1 MVRSALVVTLFLCAC
16 SGDEPIPVQP
26 TAPAAVDQPEAP
38 QAMLQAPIGAD
49 AAAVAALTAKPKDR
63 DEALARLR
71 KTGSDGAKALL
82 QRAATG
88 SLTEQGEAPILLAEM
103 GAPALPAIAASLKK
117 GSVPERRIA
126 VLALLNMG
134 RTAEPVL
141 ADLDAARSSDPDPSV
156 RAAAEHAW
164 KRASGDT
171 SDLERQRAAH
181 EAAEARFGK

>member
-1 MVRSALVVTLFLCAC
+1 MVRPALVVVLFLSAC
-16 SGDEPIPVQP
+16 GDEPMPVQP
-26 TAPAAVDQPEAP
+26 PAVPAAVQQPEAP

-49 AAAVAALTAKPKDR
+49 AAAVAALTAKPGER
-63 DEALARLR
+63 EESMARLR
-71 KTGSDGAKALL
+71 KTGSEGAKALL

-88 SLTEQGEAPILLAEM
+88 SLTEQGNAPILLAEM
-103 GAPALPAIAASLKK
+103 GAPALPALAASLRN

-141 ADLDAARSSDPDPSV
+141 ADLVAARSDPDLSV

-171 SDLERQRAAH
+171 SDVDRQRA
-181 EAAEARFGK
+181 EQAASDARFAK